1 MLLIVFSRKNFGRHE
16 FAFILQLSLLL
27 ADLGLFSDVYDRCC
41 TRYPLFA
48 YKLQGLPVSFDS
60 LTCEGKFR
68 SAPAF
73 GFCPTVQ
80 QWQAFI
86 LLLLLAIT
94 LGAKIW
100 KKECAKLNILFSF
113 SCYLY
118 VKLLIMNIK
127 YSSHCKRQKKTT
139 NPQEGGRARE

>member
-16 FAFILQLSLLL
+16 FAFILPLSLLL

-73 GFCPTVQ
+73 GFCPTV
-80 QWQAFI
+80 WQVF

-94 LGAKIW
+94 VGL
-100 KKECAKLNILFSF
+100 KLEKSVL
-113 SCYLY
+113 
-118 VKLLIMNIK
+118 
-127 YSSHCKRQKKTT
+127 
-139 NPQEGGRARE
+139 

>member
-1 MLLIVFSRKNFGRHE
+1 MNDTPLKTLKKFEVQNAVDYVCSGKNFGCRE
-16 FAFILQLSLLL
+16 FAFILPLSLLL

-73 GFCPTVQ
+73 GFCPTV
-80 QWQAFI
+80 
-86 LLLLLAIT
+86 
-94 LGAKIW
+94 K
-100 KKECAKLNILFSF
+100 
-113 SCYLY
+113 
-118 VKLLIMNIK
+118 
-127 YSSHCKRQKKTT
+127 
-139 NPQEGGRARE
+139 